1 MRSGCNRHEQDQKRS
16 RECERAILSMAHQ
29 LAGLSLR
36 KWLEYLAAVLIGNA
50 VYYYSFM
57 PHMPPALQHQ
67 GFRIDWG
74 WLLDFGICVAIY
86 GLIRLGARIQRRN
99 QESNESHKVEK
110 G

>member
-1 MRSGCNRHEQDQKRS
+1 
-16 RECERAILSMAHQ
+16 MARQ

-36 KWLEYLAAVLIGNA
+36 RLLEYLVAVLIGNA
-50 VYYYSFM
+50 IYYYSFM

-67 GFRIDWG
+67 GFRIDGG

-86 GLIRLGARIQRRN
+86 GLIRLGARIQRRK
-99 QESNESHKVEK
+99 QESGEQRKVQK